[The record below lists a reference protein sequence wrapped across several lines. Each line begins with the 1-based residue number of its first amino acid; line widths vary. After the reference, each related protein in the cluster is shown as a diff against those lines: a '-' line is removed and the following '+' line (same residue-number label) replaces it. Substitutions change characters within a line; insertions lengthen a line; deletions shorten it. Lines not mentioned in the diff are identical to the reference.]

1 MYEKNPFEQIIT
13 SDGFVTSGIV
23 QNLIEQLQ
31 QLNNTVQQQVKIID
45 TMNATMERQEK
56 TIDEL
61 KGLQRDL
68 LTHSSD
74 CLIMFFRMKQVNRMP
89 VIFSDS

>member
-1 MYEKNPFEQIIT
+1 M
-13 SDGFVTSGIV
+13 TSGIV

-31 QLNNTVQQQVKIID
+31 QLNDTVQQQVKIID

-74 CLIMFFRMKQVNRMP
+74 FLIMFFRMKQVSRMP